1 MKKRLLSP
9 ISDNEKGYSL
19 LIVILTLVLLSVLC
33 VSIFSISN
41 NTMNLST
48 NERTDQAV
56 YYIAET
62 ALVETKVKMTSEVNK
77 AMDETRTEYA
87 NLADDEA
94 RNAYN
99 FDQKFMNKV
108 ITNVSNVVT
117 LSTDSED
124 YKPFTPAE
132 PFEPHFGKQPTA
144 KYSVIQAGDATSNV
158 TYTIQTVGEIDGGTR
173 VVSQKITVK
182 PGLPDP
188 PDPSDSGTGGIT
200 FTPSYA
206 IQTTGSIKLKDT
218 GNSLTVEGPL
228 ATLLSKSDNDKE
240 QKNNQSCND
249 CQYNVPSPNLT
260 SLLELAEQNYTK
272 EIPSGKVLT
281 GPLYIESWDHINGGV
296 EIKGT
301 VFVKSGDIKIN
312 GGATINGYLIAPNSN
327 IELNGQAT
335 INGAIIAK
343 SFEAN
348 NGTIKFGGSTI
359 TVPETLSPPSY
370 DGSTPNIIEDSS
382 VEK

>member
-9 ISDNEKGYSL
+9 FSDNEKGYSL
-19 LIVILTLVLLSVLC
+19 LIVILTLVLLSVLG
-33 VSIFSISN
+33 VSIFAISN
-41 NTMNLST
+41 NTMNSST

-62 ALVETKVKMTSEVNK
+62 ALVETKAKMTNEINK
-77 AMDETRTEYA
+77 AMAETRTEYA

-144 KYSVIQAGDATSNV
+144 KYSVIQAGDAISDV

-182 PGLPDP
+182 PGVPDP

-200 FTPSYA
+200 FTPSFA
-206 IQTTGSIKLKDT
+206 IQTTGSISIKNTDLI
-218 GNSLTVEGPL
+218 GEVQL
-228 ATLLSKSDNDKE
+228 ATGLSKSDND
-240 QKNNQSCND
+240 NNKSCND
-249 CQYNVPSPNLT
+249 CINDVDFPDLT
-260 SLLELAEQNYTK
+260 SLLELAKKNYTK

-296 EIKGT
+296 EINGT

-312 GGATINGYLIAPNSN
+312 GGAIINGYLIAPNSN
-327 IELNGQAT
+327 IELNGNAK

-343 SFEAN
+343 SFHGQT
-348 NGTIKFGGSTI
+348 GTINFSGSTI
-359 TVPETLSPPSY
+359 TVPKTPSPPSY
-370 DGSTPNIIEDSS
+370 DESKPNIVEDSS